1 MTDPTHFYCLKP
13 PHISDSF
20 FRTHNKGERMEDG
33 PEPGRFWNKLQKLFG
48 HHQDTP
54 IEEAIIEAS
63 EDGEIEN
70 DEVSMLLNVLRLDT
84 KLVTEI
90 MIPRTEMVCAEEN
103 ESLTNIA
110 ALIIQSGHSRIP
122 VYRQSKDNIIGLI
135 HAKDLLPS
143 FMHPEEHPDDQ
154 SNIIRS
160 VLFIPDTKNVRDIL
174 LEFQAKKLHMA
185 IALDEYG
192 GTSGLVTLEDVLE
205 EIVGDIEDEYDTPK
219 PDEIQFLEEGK
230 VLISGRTTLD
240 SIREA
245 CALDLISEQVE
256 TIGGFLCEH
265 AGKVPLKG
273 ERLTIGN
280 RTFEIKEAD
289 KKHILWVIVG
299 PVDPKSSHQLQ

>member
-1 MTDPTHFYCLKP
+1 
-13 PHISDSF
+13 
-20 FRTHNKGERMEDG
+20 MEDG

-70 DEVSMLLNVLRLDT
+70 DEVSMLLNVLHLDT

-103 ESLTNIA
+103 ESLTEIA
-110 ALIIQSGHSRIP
+110 DLIIKSGHSRIP
-122 VYRQSKDNIIGLI
+122 VYRKSKDNIIGLI

-143 FMHPEEHPDDQ
+143 VMHPGEHADNP
-154 SNIIRS
+154 SSIIRPL
-160 VLFIPDTKNVRDIL
+160 LFIPDTKNVRDIL

-205 EIVGDIEDEYDTPK
+205 EIVGEIEDEYDTPK
-219 PDEIQFLEEGK
+219 PDEIQFLDEDK
-230 VLISGRTTLD
+230 VLISGRTSLD

-245 CALDLISEQVE
+245 CTLELVSEQVE

-265 AGKVPLKG
+265 AGKVPQKG
-273 ERLTIGN
+273 EHLTIGDH
-280 RTFEIKEAD
+280 TFEIKDAD
-289 KKHILWVIVG
+289 EKHILWVIVQ
-299 PVDPKSSHQLQ
+299 PAASQPALQVQ